1 MARDTVSILDAG
13 LEHGI
18 DIRYSCKGGV
28 CSTCRCKVLEGK
40 VEMDAN
46 YALEDYEIARGFV
59 LSCQAF
65 PVSDRVVLDFD
76 SDS

>member
-1 MARDTVSILDAG
+1 VKRLGTGRPDERVTRAIVSLSKSLG
-13 LEHGI
+13 L
-18 DIRYSCKGGV
+18 
-28 CSTCRCKVLEGK
+28 KVVEGK

-65 PVSDRVVLDFD
+65 PVTDRVVLDFD
-76 SDS
+76 QDA